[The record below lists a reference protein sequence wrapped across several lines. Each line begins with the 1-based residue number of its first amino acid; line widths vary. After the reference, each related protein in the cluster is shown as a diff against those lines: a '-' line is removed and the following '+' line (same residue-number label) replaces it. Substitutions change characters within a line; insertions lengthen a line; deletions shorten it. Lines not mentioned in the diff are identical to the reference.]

1 MVRLHQP
8 EAGRSNRVDGAD
20 SRLHSHV
27 WLPSG
32 LSTRP
37 GTDIH
42 VPYLLLTGLVSALAA
57 VVVVPA
63 TLWQALTVLLWV
75 GFAGVVLFK
84 AACCVVPPRA
94 TIAPSNRPRRWP
106 HYTVVVAL
114 KDEAAIVPQLVRRL
128 SRLNYPNSALTGLL
142 VVEPDDR
149 ATLDAILDTPKP
161 SWLKPL
167 IAPRGHPQTKPRAL
181 NVALEQARPGLLTV
195 YDAEDEPHP
204 DQLREA
210 ALRFA
215 TGDRQLA
222 CLQAPLR
229 IRTLGRRSTWLER
242 QFAMEY
248 AALFEV
254 ILPALARFRLPLP
267 LGGTSNHFRVDV
279 LRRIGGWDAWNV
291 TEDADLG
298 FRLARFGYRSDV
310 LGLPTRESPPPNL
323 KAWLPQRT
331 RWLKGFMQTIGVNLR
346 CPIGLRTSGM
356 IVLALTLA
364 AAVASAALQGVVLTW
379 IVANFLIHALNGSL
393 PSIAPQDSVL
403 LLLGWAVALAALA
416 LGCRRSGIAVD
427 AWTIVTAP
435 LYWSLTTI
443 AQVHAVWRLVVQPY
457 HWDKTPHA
465 PDIELA
471 LRKRRTLR
479 NRARLSTYAAS
490 HQSVPDTWKSRIS
503 TSTTTPTSGPE

>member
-1 MVRLHQP
+1 M
-8 EAGRSNRVDGAD
+8 DGAD
-20 SRLHSHV
+20 SRLHGAV
-27 WLPSG
+27 RLPPG
-32 LSTRP
+32 LSARAGADVQT
-37 GTDIH
+37 
-42 VPYLLLTGLVSALAA
+42 PYLLLTALVSAVTAA
-57 VVVVPA
+57 IVVPA
-63 TLWQALTVLLWV
+63 MLWQALAVLLWV

-142 VVEPDDR
+142 VVEPDDW
-149 ATLDAILDTPKP
+149 ATLNAILDTPRP

-181 NVALEQARPGLLTV
+181 NVALEHARPGLLTV

-210 ALRFA
+210 ATRFA
-215 TGDRQLA
+215 AGDQDLA

-229 IRTLGRRSTWLER
+229 IRTLGRRPTWLER

-279 LRRIGGWDAWNV
+279 LRRVGGWDAWNV

-346 CPIGLRTSGM
+346 GVTGLGTSGL
-356 IVLALTLA
+356 IVLAVTLA
-364 AAVASAALQGVVLTW
+364 AAVASAALQGAVLAW
-379 IVANFLIHALNGSL
+379 LVANALIHALNSSVPGL
-393 PSIAPQDSVL
+393 APQDGAL
-403 LLLGWAVALAALA
+403 FLLGWAVALATLA
-416 LGCRRSGIAVD
+416 VGCRRSGTVVD
-427 AWTIVTAP
+427 LWTALTAP
-435 LYWSLTTI
+435 LYWSLTSI
-443 AQVHAVWRLVVQPY
+443 AQVHATWRLVAQPY

-465 PDIELA
+465 PDIEQA

-503 TSTTTPTSGPE
+503 TSTTTLTSAPE